1 MAVPKDTIG
10 DRLTLALRRS
20 GLEDYEVAE
29 RANVTAAW
37 LSAVKNDRIKQPPL
51 DKLRAVAKVVNV
63 HLGYLTEPMGVIP
76 IEEGDPRADL
86 IIAGRSIEGLT
97 EDDLRIVEQVAER
110 LRAKEQASK
119 S

>member
-1 MAVPKDTIG
+1 MARGYIADLESNAVVQPRDPEKLK
-10 DRLTLALRRS
+10 RVARALRVSFR
-20 GLEDYEVAE
+20 
-29 RANVTAAW
+29 W
-37 LSAVKNDRIKQPPL
+37 LIEP
-51 DKLRAVAKVVNV
+51 
-63 HLGYLTEPMGVIP
+63 TEWKDD
-76 IEEGDPRADL
+76 EQHDPRADL